1 MGFLGS
7 PNELYFSMPLSL
19 ANGKWYLI
27 QEVKVLIHRQWGG
40 TLRWNRWFLNVG
52 IYTFQS
58 LEQQTK
64 SWLFGFF
71 RGFYY
76 PGEKKNKS
84 ANRESLFSWLRGTD
98 HARLTL
104 SASCL
109 GSWNQTTW
117 SFRLWTSFQLSSL
130 SSSPLGFWR
139 ADWGWSTERNMGDGL
154 GHVSSYSRLPA
165 GTWTINRMVDVPAIR
180 ESFVWLGVG
189 VLVLVDPFCE
199 KRESQNILHP
209 FIIIYSWLTHVQDF
223 FIPCCV
229 QQYGARISNKQ
240 VWRYL
245 CVTKLCIFED
255 RLIRID
261 LCLC

>member
-1 MGFLGS
+1 
-7 PNELYFSMPLSL
+7 MPLSL

-40 TLRWNRWFLNVG
+40 NSNMKPVILKCRNLFVSITWAANKILVVWVFFGDFIILGRKKQIGELG
-52 IYTFQS
+52 I
-58 LEQQTK
+58 
-64 SWLFGFF
+64 
-71 RGFYY
+71 
-76 PGEKKNKS
+76 
-84 ANRESLFSWLRGTD
+84 SLFMAPWNWSRQADPFRFLLRIMKPD
-98 HARLTL
+98 NLKFSFVNFLPIVLTFL
-104 SASCL
+104 IATGLLAGGL
-109 GSWNQTTW
+109 G
-117 SFRLWTSFQLSSL
+117 LE
-130 SSSPLGFWR
+130 P
-139 ADWGWSTERNMGDGL
+139 ARNMGDGL

-261 LCLC
+261 LCLCMLSWNTM